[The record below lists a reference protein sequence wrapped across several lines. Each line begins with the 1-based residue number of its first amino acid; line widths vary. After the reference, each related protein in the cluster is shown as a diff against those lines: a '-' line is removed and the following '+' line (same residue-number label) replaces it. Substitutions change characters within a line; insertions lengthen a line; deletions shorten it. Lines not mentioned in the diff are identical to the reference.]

1 MGVVYHAIDPNIG
14 RPVAIKTINLG
25 AVLKPDE
32 QERMRERLLRE
43 ARSAGI
49 LSHPGIV
56 TIYDVETQGDLA
68 YIAMEY
74 VDGPTLDQVLSE
86 PQPLEPERMFAILG
100 QTAVALDYA
109 HGKGIVH
116 RDVKPA
122 NIMIAA
128 DGTTKITDFGI
139 AKITASEQFTMTG
152 SIVGTP
158 HYMSPEQVQGQPV
171 DGRSDQFSL
180 AVIAF
185 EMLTGEKPYTGEHLT
200 TVVYK
205 IVAEEP
211 PAPHRINSTLGAG
224 IEAVVRKGLSKK
236 PDGRYATCQEFTEAL
251 EKACA
256 ASKGWHSLPRGGS
269 LNAPTVADRKLEPAA
284 PALPPPTRRSRRAG
298 LTSTGTT
305 ERTPERKAGFLPFL
319 AAILMAAALLAVVAW
334 EVKVPWLGGNKSSE
348 QPAAQ
353 ADQPKPQ
360 PPAPAPPAP
369 VPVAAPA
376 AAETKPSPM
385 PAGGT
390 AAQPPAEAANQPPA
404 AGNPA
409 PAETKPS
416 APAVPPQPAAKVPAQ
431 APKIAA
437 RGDAGVRRPPP
448 VRIPASPQP
457 VQVVSSPSGAIATM
471 DGQADTACTTPC
483 TLEASPGRHTV
494 ELRKNG
500 FDLERREVEVTS
512 GALELPAI
520 VLRSVQGTLM
530 LTSDPPGATVLIN
543 GKRSPQATPAQIRLA
558 PGSYSV
564 TVEWKD
570 GKQAT
575 RTVQI
580 KDGINYQKFLVG
592 Q

>member
-1 MGVVYHAIDPNIG
+1 
-14 RPVAIKTINLG
+14 
-25 AVLKPDE
+25 
-32 QERMRERLLRE
+32 
-43 ARSAGI
+43 
-49 LSHPGIV
+49 
-56 TIYDVETQGDLA
+56 
-68 YIAMEY
+68 
-74 VDGPTLDQVLSE
+74 
-86 PQPLEPERMFAILG
+86 
-100 QTAVALDYA
+100 
-109 HGKGIVH
+109 
-116 RDVKPA
+116 
-122 NIMIAA
+122 
-128 DGTTKITDFGI
+128 
-139 AKITASEQFTMTG
+139 
-152 SIVGTP
+152 
-158 HYMSPEQVQGQPV
+158 
-171 DGRSDQFSL
+171 
-180 AVIAF
+180 
-185 EMLTGEKPYTGEHLT
+185 
-200 TVVYK
+200 
-205 IVAEEP
+205 
-211 PAPHRINSTLGAG
+211 
-224 IEAVVRKGLSKK
+224 
-236 PDGRYATCQEFTEAL
+236 
-251 EKACA
+251 
-256 ASKGWHSLPRGGS
+256 

-558 PGSYSV
+558 PGSYSI

>member
-32 QERMRERLLRE
+32 QERMRERLFRE

-56 TIYDVETQGDLA
+56 TIYDVEQQGELA

-74 VDGPTLDQVLSE
+74 VDGPTLDQVLSQ
-86 PQPLEPERMFAILG
+86 PQPMPPDRMFSILA

-128 DGTTKITDFGI
+128 NGTVKITDFGI

-158 HYMSPEQVQGQPV
+158 HYMSPEQVQGQTV

-211 PAPHRINSTLGAG
+211 PSPHRINSSLGSE
-224 IEAVVRKGLSKK
+224 IEAVLRKGLAKK
-236 PDGRYATCQEFTEAL
+236 PEARYASCTEFTEAL
-251 EKACA
+251 EHACA
-256 ASKGWHSLPRGGS
+256 ASKGWQSMPRGAS
-269 LNAPTVADRKLEPAA
+269 LNAPTVMDAPAGA
-284 PALPPPTRRSRRAG
+284 PLALPPSRRPRRAE
-298 LTSTGTT
+298 LTASGTT
-305 ERTPERKAGFLPFL
+305 ERVPRQRSGFLPFL
-319 AAILMAAALLAVVAW
+319 AAILMAAGLLAVVAW
-334 EVKVPWLGGNKSSE
+334 QVKPTWLQNTFGSTSKPSQTATS
-348 QPAAQ
+348 AQ
-353 ADQPKPQ
+353 ASAST
-360 PPAPAPPAP
+360 PPATTPTPT
-369 VPVAAPA
+369 PA
-376 AAETKPSPM
+376 AASTPPPASAAVEPPGGKKPSPM
-385 PAGGT
+385 PPATVT
-390 AAQPPAEAANQPPA
+390 APPVAAD
-404 AGNPA
+404 
-409 PAETKPS
+409 EK
-416 APAVPPQPAAKVPAQ
+416 PAVSEAIKPDAKSTPRGETPARHSA
-431 APKIAA
+431 AP
-437 RGDAGVRRPPP
+437 RPDAGPQQLSVTT
-448 VRIPASPQP
+448 SPKGA
-457 VQVVSSPSGAIATM
+457 VVTI
-471 DGQADTACTTPC
+471 DNQQDTACATPC
-483 TLEASPGRHTV
+483 SLEANPGHHTLEFVKS
-494 ELRKNG
+494 G
-500 FDLERREVEVTS
+500 FDVERREVDIGS
-512 GALELPAI
+512 SALELPTV
-520 VLRSVQGTLM
+520 VLRSRQGTLM
-530 LTSDPPGATVLIN
+530 LTSSPTGAYVLVN
-543 GKRSPQATPAQIRLA
+543 GKRQNQVTPAQIPLA
-558 PGSYSV
+558 PGAYSI
-564 TVEWKD
+564 TVEWQD
-570 GKQAT
+570 GKKAT

-580 KDGINYQKFLVG
+580 KDGINFEKFVME